1 MLLLPCVS
9 PAVELE
15 LGCLQTNGL
24 CLLHLSSLQQLAS
37 LTLGGNISI
46 NDSSWHYLEQLHL
59 PGVTQLSLTGCR
71 FVADQSSGACTAGKL
86 ARAVTAAQAVTD
98 LTTAGSAAAGARA
111 YAIRKQTATLT
122 ALFTRSSSMDRMAGV
137 LTSAFPSCR
146 NLELGSCVTL
156 SYDGLEALLLGL
168 PQLRVLRLLQM
179 RLYMLAESDPDRGG
193 PSSSNTSSRNHM
205 SSSSSSSDVTA
216 GDRQPYIARFAQRQQ
231 DLQQH
236 SAAGRS
242 SSGGSCGWRE
252 PGDAL
257 GDTPAG
263 HVWRNMQL
271 RHLKVTEH
279 SPGAGVPQ
287 SALLAA
293 RQQSSSRR
301 STAGLPALRDL
312 IGRWDG
318 QSCRNTLVMVKTAD
332 GMVPLM
338 K

>member
-1 MLLLPCVS
+1 
-9 PAVELE
+9 
-15 LGCLQTNGL
+15 
-24 CLLHLSSLQQLAS
+24 
-37 LTLGGNISI
+37 
-46 NDSSWHYLEQLHL
+46 
-59 PGVTQLSLTGCR
+59 
-71 FVADQSSGACTAGKL
+71 
-86 ARAVTAAQAVTD
+86 
-98 LTTAGSAAAGARA
+98 
-111 YAIRKQTATLT
+111 
-122 ALFTRSSSMDRMAGV
+122 MDRLAGV

-179 RLYMLAESDPDRGG
+179 RMFMLAESDPDRRG
-193 PSSSNTSSRNHM
+193 PSSSNTSSRDTF
-205 SSSSSSSDVTA
+205 SSSSSDVTA
-216 GDRQPYIARFAQRQQ
+216 EDRQPYIARFAQRQQ

-236 SAAGRS
+236 SAACMS
-242 SSGGSCGWRE
+242 WSGGTWGVRG
-252 PGDAL
+252 PGADGDALGDAL

-271 RHLKVTEH
+271 RHLEVTDQAT
-279 SPGAGVPQ
+279 GAGVPQ

-318 QSCRNTLVMVKTAD
+318 QSCRNTLVMAKTAD